1 MLHVT
6 NTDSMANTQNNLSS
20 SPPFN
25 VTGWDDL
32 IFILEYHIPVA
43 LALNKA
49 ITPIWYAIGLIGNL
63 TSAAV
68 WLSSGLRM
76 SNTAAYYLASLA
88 IADLLFLILQVFY
101 ELEYPWLIRALDLE
115 GWCQIWNILNMAVG
129 YICVLLVFGFTFERF
144 LSICYPFKSE
154 RFSKTTRSKKV
165 ILIIVIV
172 SFLVALPQ
180 GYFWVTTPRG
190 CQVRI
195 ELVMQREKSL
205 YSIWNWGS
213 EMIMFGLVPL
223 VVLVLNICVLHKIK
237 HAGHLK
243 LGGVSTSGTSCKRYI
258 STTVTLLWVSFYLIL
273 TTLPVTLMFAMQ
285 TKFTLG
291 PPMSLEAMSDDP
303 QWTTFFAYQLARTII
318 KEIGLSHYA
327 CNVFIYCFTCKK
339 FRFRLF
345 KLLFGSGASCYGSD
359 EFDSKTMGRQPCQSF
374 QMEQK
379 LLPNNRSPKLSV
391 CKQDTEVTT
400 N

>member
-1 MLHVT
+1 MIQDT
-6 NTDSMANTQNNLSS
+6 NTDFMASTQKNLSYS
-20 SPPFN
+20 SPFN
-25 VTGWDDL
+25 VTSWDDL
-32 IFILEYHIPVA
+32 LFILEYHIPVA

-49 ITPIWYAIGLIGNL
+49 ITPIWYAIGLVGNV

-101 ELEYPWLIRALDLE
+101 ELEYPWLVRALDLQ

-154 RFSKTTRSKKV
+154 RFSKTSRSKRV
-165 ILIIVIV
+165 IFLIVLV

-180 GYFWVTTPRG
+180 GYFWDVRYNG
-190 CQVRI
+190 CHVRI
-195 ELVMQREKSL
+195 SLVMQRERSL

-237 HAGHLK
+237 HAGQLK
-243 LGGVSTSGTSCKRYI
+243 LGDTSASNSHKRYI

-291 PPMSLEAMSDDP
+291 SPMSLEAMADDP
-303 QWTTFFAYQLARTII
+303 HWRTFFSYQFARTVI

-327 CNVFIYCFTCKK
+327 CNLFIYCFTCKK
-339 FRFRLF
+339 FRFHLF
-345 KLLFGSGASCYGSD
+345 RLLFGPGVVCFGSD
-359 EFDSKTMGRQPCQSF
+359 DSDSKTGRQPSQSF

-379 LLPNNRSPKLSV
+379 LLPYERSPNMSTGVKHTDVSIH
-391 CKQDTEVTT
+391 
-400 N
+400 